1 MKNILR
7 ILLVI
12 MTLTSCSNNK
22 IVSIAEEHLKEQ
34 LLDKNT
40 YEQISVKVDTLL
52 RSRELIIES
61 KYDSS
66 GGERH
71 NDSYQTYSLM
81 KSLMSV
87 SGFSEMVLNNK
98 SQSDSFFKEQK
109 RKTKLHKEIVGTSKD
124 TIVQFN
130 VKFRFYAVNRLGT
143 RGVYDGIVV
152 VGTDGKPKDVHYY
165 DK

>member
-1 MKNILR
+1 MKNIFIL
-7 ILLVI
+7 LLVI
-12 MTLTSCSNNK
+12 MTLSSCSNNK
-22 IVSIAEEHLKEQ
+22 TVSIAEEHLKEQ

-66 GGERH
+66 NWERH
-71 NDSYQTYSLM
+71 NDSYQKLSLM
-81 KSLMSV
+81 TSLMSIG
-87 SGFSEMVLNNK
+87 GFSEMVLYDK

-109 RKTKLHKEIVGTSKD
+109 RKTKLCREIIGTSKD

-130 VKFRFYAVNRLGT
+130 VKFRFYSVNRLGT
-143 RGVYDGIVV
+143 RGIYDGIVV
-152 VGTDGKPKDVHYY
+152 IGTDGKPKDVHYY